1 MMQTTEPGR
10 TFIQTNGDIVV
21 AVAVISV
28 VAMMVVPLPWYLV
41 DILLALNLGLSLVAL
56 LVSMY
61 TASALE
67 FSVFPTVL
75 LVATL
80 FRLALNVCCT
90 RLILLEGY
98 AGNMVS
104 AFGQFVVGGN
114 PIVGFIVFLILV
126 TIQFVVITRGAE
138 RVAEVAARFT
148 LDAMP
153 GKQMAI
159 DADLNS
165 GLLDDAGARRRR
177 REIEREADFYGAMD
191 GASKFVKGDA
201 VAALVVTAINLV
213 GGFGVGMVQ
222 QNLSAQDALSK
233 YALLT
238 IGQGI
243 LSQIPALVFSTAAG
257 IMVTRSAS
265 DTGLGRDVLTQ
276 VVRQPRALRTA
287 AGFMLL
293 FALMPGLP
301 KLPFLLLATGL
312 ALLARSLARSEA
324 RDGELAAQ
332 QKKESD
338 MEEARKPQAVLRLT
352 QVDPLEIELG
362 SSLVGLA
369 DPEQGGGLLER
380 VSIIRRQVASDMGL
394 VIPPVRIRDNL
405 FELAP
410 RQYAIKLRGAKVAGG
425 ELYPAHFLC
434 MGEPDGKRPAVGIEV
449 REPVFGL
456 PAWWVSAAEKAQA
469 EIEGLVVVDPDSV
482 LATHLAEVVREHGHE
497 TLTRQDVQ
505 QVLDLVKE
513 TNQAVVEE
521 LVPSLL
527 TVGEVQKVMQNLL
540 REGIPVKDSITILE
554 TLADHARQTKDVVLL
569 TEIVRRKLGRLITR
583 VSGLYGDEAGVITVD
598 PEVEDRIT
606 ENAKDPGSPIDP
618 ETGRRVLECLVR
630 EIEKVQRGGKTPV
643 LLCSSATRPQMKRLA
658 DRVMPRLHVVSYAEV
673 DRSLVLQPSG
683 MVRIS

>member
-1 MMQTTEPGR
+1 METGAPAR
-10 TFIQTNGDIVV
+10 PFIQRNGDIIV
-21 AVAVISV
+21 AVGVMAV
-28 VAMMVVPLPWYLV
+28 VAMMVVPLPWYVV
-41 DILLALNLGLSLVAL
+41 DVLLALNLGLSLVVL

-61 TASALE
+61 TGSALE
-67 FSVFPTVL
+67 FSVFPTLL

-153 GKQMAI
+153 GKQMSI

-201 VAALVVTAINLV
+201 VAALIVTAINLV
-213 GGFGVGMVQ
+213 GGFGVGMIQ
-222 QNLSAQDALSK
+222 QNLSANDALSK

-243 LSQIPALVFSTAAG
+243 LSQVPALVFSTAAG

-265 DTGLGRDVLTQ
+265 DTGLGMDVLAQ

-293 FALMPGLP
+293 FALVPGLP
-301 KLPFLLLATGL
+301 KVPFLLLSAGL
-312 ALLARSLARSEA
+312 SLLARSLSRLEA
-324 RDGELAAQ
+324 HDGEVAAR
-332 QKKESD
+332 QKKESE

-369 DPEQGGGLLER
+369 DPAQGGGLLER

-425 ELYPAHFLC
+425 ELYPSHFLC
-434 MGEPDGKRPAVGIEV
+434 MGGPDGRRPLGGIEV

-456 PAWWVSAAEKAQA
+456 VAWWIGAGEKTQA
-469 EIEGLVVVDPDSV
+469 EVDGLVVVDPDSV

-527 TVGEVQKVMQNLL
+527 SVGEVQKVMQNLL
-540 REGIPVKDSITILE
+540 REGVPVKDSITILE
-554 TLADHARQTKDVVLL
+554 TLADHARQTKDTNLL
-569 TEIVRRKLGRLITR
+569 TEIVRRKLGRLITQ
-583 VSGLYGDEAGVITVD
+583 VSGLYGDDAGVITVD
-598 PEVEDRIT
+598 PEVESRIAET
-606 ENAKDPGSPIDP
+606 ARDLSSQVDP
-618 ETGRRVLECLVR
+618 ETGRQVLESLCRQVESVR
-630 EIEKVQRGGKTPV
+630 RSGKTPV
-643 LLCSSATRPQMKRLA
+643 LLCSSAIRPQMKRLA
-658 DRVMPRLHVVSYAEV
+658 GRTIPRLHVVSYAEV
-673 DRSLVLQPSG
+673 DRSVVLEPRG
-683 MVRIS
+683 MVRI